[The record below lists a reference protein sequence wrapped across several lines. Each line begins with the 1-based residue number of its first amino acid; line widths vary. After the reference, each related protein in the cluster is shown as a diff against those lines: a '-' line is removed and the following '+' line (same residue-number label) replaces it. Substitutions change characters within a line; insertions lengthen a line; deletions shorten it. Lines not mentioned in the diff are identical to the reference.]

1 MAQTQVSGVD
11 KSYPQPFPNI
21 FSNKVSFRLKCFV
34 NLKIGKNSLFCTY
47 NIKDF
52 RGRGSDPSFPWGY
65 IFQNSL
71 PRKTCNA
78 PPPGQGD
85 SPGSSSPHSANS
97 LRERV
102 HHLILDS
109 VGHVKIKLKIVVFHK

>member
-1 MAQTQVSGVD
+1 MGQTQVPGVD

-34 NLKIGKNSLFCTY
+34 NLKIGKKL
-47 NIKDF
+47 NILHIQYKRF
-52 RGRGSDPSFPWGY
+52 SGEGLGPIFPLGV
-65 IFQNSL
+65 FQNSL

-85 SPGSSSPHSANS
+85 SPGSSSPRSANS